1 MRIPHLISS
10 DASSRIVHVSM
21 CACVRVSKVRA
32 TRSAGPNSSAIVRA
46 PGSKP
51 RFDATPFV
59 SCRTASS
66 SSSLSSI
73 TTPSSKSGKS
83 RRAKRAAR
91 GRGSTIGRRGRHLWE
106 PPSQAA
112 PACRGLL
119 GKPCTLALDGSGRP
133 GAATTSDA
141 GCVFCSAA
149 RFEQLKNTRRGGLA
163 TSYLLR
169 LPQAF
174 REEALQR
181 IKLHGGKQ
189 LQKDFELRVDRREQ
203 RTRDSRPRRGVRG
216 QYKRKHLG
224 DAWGLAEKTEKIESR
239 GQEAEPKLA
248 DKRDKSEK
256 AKKKDKKR
264 KHKDD

>member
-1 MRIPHLISS
+1 MRMPHLIPSAA
-10 DASSRIVHVSM
+10 DSRIVHVSM
-21 CACVRVSKVRA
+21 CACAPVSEVRA

-59 SCRTASS
+59 FGRTTSS

-91 GRGSTIGRRGRHLWE
+91 GRGSTVGRRGRHLWE

-112 PACRGLL
+112 PACRGLP

-169 LPQAF
+169 LPQAH
-174 REEALQR
+174 REEALQC

-203 RTRDSRPRRGVRG
+203 RTRDSRPRRGARG
-216 QYKRKHLG
+216 QYKRKRLG
-224 DAWGLAEKTEKIESR
+224 DAWGLAEKTEKIES
-239 GQEAEPKLA
+239 GEQEAEAKLA
-248 DKRDKSEK
+248 DKRDRSEK